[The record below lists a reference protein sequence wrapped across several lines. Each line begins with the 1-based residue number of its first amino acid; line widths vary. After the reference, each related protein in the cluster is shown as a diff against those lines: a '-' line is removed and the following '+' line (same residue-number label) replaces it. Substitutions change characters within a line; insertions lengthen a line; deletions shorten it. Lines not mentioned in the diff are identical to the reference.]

1 MVGETGSGKSSFL
14 RTFTTALMSNTDIKD
29 NYRVGPKESRE
40 LSVTKRVKFYV
51 ILNIFLSISCSVL
64 KRKNVLL
71 TLQGMVNYM
80 LNIMYFFKPDFKLC
94 NMFIAT
100 KTNFQ
105 HSDRKYKNKRIK
117 H

>member
-1 MVGETGSGKSSFL
+1 MIGETGSGKSSFL

-51 ILNIFLSISCSVL
+51 KLNIFFINILFRL
-64 KRKNVLL
+64 GKENVLL